1 MYVTFIIKKNAV
13 KMMEVSMKKLDR
25 KSITMSMLGLVA
37 IVGVGQQVLA
47 QDIEKTSQEVQAP
60 ILVTEVVPNTD
71 NLNSL
76 DAYEYFELTN
86 ITDQSVDMENY
97 DLVYLNGEKTSVWTP
112 DFESIP
118 AKSSA
123 IVWIRNEGNTEIT
136 KSDFCAYYTEKGYGE
151 IEENSLIG
159 ELECDG
165 LSNSGTRQLQILS
178 KTGKILTTVEY
189 NTDESE
195 NKNRCR

>member
-71 NLNSL
+71 NLNS
-76 DAYEYFELTN
+76 
-86 ITDQSVDMENY
+86 V
-97 DLVYLNGEKTSVWTP
+97 
-112 DFESIP
+112 
-118 AKSSA
+118 
-123 IVWIRNEGNTEIT
+123 
-136 KSDFCAYYTEKGYGE
+136 C
-151 IEENSLIG
+151 
-159 ELECDG
+159 
-165 LSNSGTRQLQILS
+165 
-178 KTGKILTTVEY
+178 
-189 NTDESE
+189 
-195 NKNRCR
+195 

>member
-1 MYVTFIIKKNAV
+1 
-13 KMMEVSMKKLDR
+13 MKKLDR

-86 ITDQSVDMENY
+86 ITDQS
-97 DLVYLNGEKTSVWTP
+97 L
-112 DFESIP
+112 
-118 AKSSA
+118 
-123 IVWIRNEGNTEIT
+123 
-136 KSDFCAYYTEKGYGE
+136 
-151 IEENSLIG
+151 SLIH
-159 ELECDG
+159 
-165 LSNSGTRQLQILS
+165 I
-178 KTGKILTTVEY
+178 
-189 NTDESE
+189 
-195 NKNRCR
+195 

>member
-1 MYVTFIIKKNAV
+1 MVYVTFIIKKNAV

-97 DLVYLNGEKTSVWTP
+97 DLVYLNGEKTSVWTL

-136 KSDFCAYYTEKGYGE
+136 KSDFRA
-151 IEENSLIG
+151 
-159 ELECDG
+159 
-165 LSNSGTRQLQILS
+165 
-178 KTGKILTTVEY
+178 TGRLWFQ
-189 NTDESE
+189 
-195 NKNRCR
+195 

>member
-1 MYVTFIIKKNAV
+1 
-13 KMMEVSMKKLDR
+13 MKKLDR

-97 DLVYLNGEKTSVWTP
+97 DLV
-112 DFESIP
+112 
-118 AKSSA
+118 
-123 IVWIRNEGNTEIT
+123 
-136 KSDFCAYYTEKGYGE
+136 
-151 IEENSLIG
+151 
-159 ELECDG
+159 
-165 LSNSGTRQLQILS
+165 
-178 KTGKILTTVEY
+178 
-189 NTDESE
+189 
-195 NKNRCR
+195 

>member
-1 MYVTFIIKKNAV
+1 MVYVTFIIKKNAV

-86 ITDQSVDMENY
+86 ITDQSVE
-97 DLVYLNGEKTSVWTP
+97 
-112 DFESIP
+112 
-118 AKSSA
+118 
-123 IVWIRNEGNTEIT
+123 
-136 KSDFCAYYTEKGYGE
+136 YGK
-151 IEENSLIG
+151 L
-159 ELECDG
+159 
-165 LSNSGTRQLQILS
+165 
-178 KTGKILTTVEY
+178 
-189 NTDESE
+189 
-195 NKNRCR
+195 

>member
-86 ITDQSVDMENY
+86 ITDQSVEMENY
-97 DLVYLNGEKTSVWTP
+97 DLVDLNGEKTVVWTP
-112 DFESIP
+112 DF
-118 AKSSA
+118 
-123 IVWIRNEGNTEIT
+123 
-136 KSDFCAYYTEKGYGE
+136 
-151 IEENSLIG
+151 
-159 ELECDG
+159 
-165 LSNSGTRQLQILS
+165 
-178 KTGKILTTVEY
+178 
-189 NTDESE
+189 
-195 NKNRCR
+195 

>member
-1 MYVTFIIKKNAV
+1 
-13 KMMEVSMKKLDR
+13 MMEVSMKKLDR

-86 ITDQSVDMENY
+86 ITDQSVEMENY
-97 DLVYLNGEKTSVWTP
+97 DLVDLNGEKTVVWTP
-112 DFESIP
+112 DF
-118 AKSSA
+118 
-123 IVWIRNEGNTEIT
+123 
-136 KSDFCAYYTEKGYGE
+136 
-151 IEENSLIG
+151 
-159 ELECDG
+159 
-165 LSNSGTRQLQILS
+165 
-178 KTGKILTTVEY
+178 
-189 NTDESE
+189 
-195 NKNRCR
+195 

>member
-1 MYVTFIIKKNAV
+1 MVYVTFIIKKNAV

-97 DLVYLNGEKTSVWTP
+97 DLVYLMVRKQVFGLLILKVFPQSPVRLFGLEMKGIPKLQNLISVHIIPKKDMEK
-112 DFESIP
+112 
-118 AKSSA
+118 
-123 IVWIRNEGNTEIT
+123 
-136 KSDFCAYYTEKGYGE
+136 
-151 IEENSLIG
+151 
-159 ELECDG
+159 
-165 LSNSGTRQLQILS
+165 
-178 KTGKILTTVEY
+178 
-189 NTDESE
+189 
-195 NKNRCR
+195 

>member
-86 ITDQSVDMENY
+86 ITDQSVDMEN
-97 DLVYLNGEKTSVWTP
+97 
-112 DFESIP
+112 
-118 AKSSA
+118 
-123 IVWIRNEGNTEIT
+123 
-136 KSDFCAYYTEKGYGE
+136 
-151 IEENSLIG
+151 
-159 ELECDG
+159 
-165 LSNSGTRQLQILS
+165 
-178 KTGKILTTVEY
+178 
-189 NTDESE
+189 
-195 NKNRCR
+195 

>member
-1 MYVTFIIKKNAV
+1 
-13 KMMEVSMKKLDR
+13 MKKLDR

-97 DLVYLNGEKTSVWTP
+97 DLVY
-112 DFESIP
+112 
-118 AKSSA
+118 
-123 IVWIRNEGNTEIT
+123 
-136 KSDFCAYYTEKGYGE
+136 
-151 IEENSLIG
+151 
-159 ELECDG
+159 
-165 LSNSGTRQLQILS
+165 
-178 KTGKILTTVEY
+178 
-189 NTDESE
+189 
-195 NKNRCR
+195 

>member
-76 DAYEYFELTN
+76 DAYEYL
-86 ITDQSVDMENY
+86 DRKSV
-97 DLVYLNGEKTSVWTP
+97 V
-112 DFESIP
+112 
-118 AKSSA
+118 
-123 IVWIRNEGNTEIT
+123 
-136 KSDFCAYYTEKGYGE
+136 
-151 IEENSLIG
+151 
-159 ELECDG
+159 
-165 LSNSGTRQLQILS
+165 
-178 KTGKILTTVEY
+178 
-189 NTDESE
+189 
-195 NKNRCR
+195 

>member
-1 MYVTFIIKKNAV
+1 
-13 KMMEVSMKKLDR
+13 MKKLDR

-97 DLVYLNGEKTSVWTP
+97 DLVYLNGEK
-112 DFESIP
+112 
-118 AKSSA
+118 
-123 IVWIRNEGNTEIT
+123 
-136 KSDFCAYYTEKGYGE
+136 
-151 IEENSLIG
+151 
-159 ELECDG
+159 
-165 LSNSGTRQLQILS
+165 
-178 KTGKILTTVEY
+178 
-189 NTDESE
+189 
-195 NKNRCR
+195 NKCLDS

>member
-1 MYVTFIIKKNAV
+1 
-13 KMMEVSMKKLDR
+13 MKKLDR

-112 DFESIP
+112 DFE
-118 AKSSA
+118 
-123 IVWIRNEGNTEIT
+123 V
-136 KSDFCAYYTEKGYGE
+136 D
-151 IEENSLIG
+151 
-159 ELECDG
+159 
-165 LSNSGTRQLQILS
+165 
-178 KTGKILTTVEY
+178 
-189 NTDESE
+189 
-195 NKNRCR
+195 